1 MTILHKLEKYLGET
15 SEEEEMKRTKHEK
28 RGKEKV
34 FNFSKY
40 THNKNRALEINWT
53 KQSPNALEIVSSFYL
68 NSALMVQYDLSG
80 FIWNQVHV
88 SVCFTKS

>member
-15 SEEEEMKRTKHEK
+15 SEEEEMIRTKHEK

-40 THNKNRALEINWT
+40 THNKNRALEIN
-53 KQSPNALEIVSSFYL
+53 
-68 NSALMVQYDLSG
+68 
-80 FIWNQVHV
+80 
-88 SVCFTKS
+88 